1 MKKIFVIAIS
11 MIGIFAACNKAD
23 VVENTIEQDG
33 KDCLVSFNPIGEITS
48 SISPMSKGSA
58 LTDDIY
64 LVQVYKGSEKFALGY
79 FDNLE
84 SMKLYLKQGGTYRI
98 VVAMVKNAKNLLGS
112 RFNLTQNS
120 INVPSYYDI
129 FNFDFLP
136 SSTWNNS
143 RSPIS
148 ASTSEFRDYNGSYYY
163 PKNWRF
169 PLNEYQYAFKNS
181 LRRYDS
187 SSAASISSLGLKESN
202 SYFGFTKI
210 ENACFNGVNYPTCT
224 DWFYGEVNN
233 YTPTGDYETLDMSFK
248 RVGFKLKYE
257 LSGVTDGEVTV
268 KVYNSTR
275 TFIENTTNTSTYSS
289 DTQFIAFY
297 DTKSAWQYADDYSE
311 NMTVGV
317 VWTRGIGVTQ
327 DLGTKVIQ
335 VKRNCL
341 NNIKIA
347 LGSDDRGAGVNMSLE
362 PDSSMDIYNTDIPVE

>member
-1 MKKIFVIAIS
+1 MKKIFIIAIS
-11 MIGIFAACNKAD
+11 MICIFSACNKAD
-23 VVENTIEQDG
+23 MAENAIEQEG
-33 KDCLVSFNPIGEITS
+33 KDCLVSFNPIGEITT
-48 SISPMSKGSA
+48 SISPMTKGST

-64 LVQVYKGSEKFALGY
+64 LVQVYKGNKKFALGY

-112 RFNLTQNS
+112 RFNLQQNS
-120 INVPSYYDI
+120 IYNYNTNDS
-129 FNFDFLP
+129 FNFKYYSDNAGCVLD
-136 SSTWNNS
+136 SYN
-143 RSPIS
+143 IS
-148 ASTSEFRDYNGSYYY
+148 WYY
-163 PKNWRF
+163 P
-169 PLNEYQYAFKNS
+169 LNRYQYAFKNQFEYYS
-181 LRRYDS
+181 YS
-187 SSAASISSLGLKESN
+187 SSTELSSRASSN
-202 SYFGFTKI
+202 GISYFEFTQI

-268 KVYNSTR
+268 RVYNNTR
-275 TFIENTTNTSTYSS
+275 TFIQNTTNTSTYSS

-297 DTKSAWQYADDYSE
+297 DAKSAWQYADDYSE
-311 NMTVGV
+311 NMDVAV
-317 VWTRGIGVTQ
+317 VWKRGIGVTQ
-327 DLGTKVIQ
+327 DLGKKTIQ

-347 LGSDDRGAGVNMSLE
+347 LGSDDRGAGVSMSME
-362 PDSSMDIYNTDIPVE
+362 SESSMGNLNTDIPVQ

>member
-1 MKKIFVIAIS
+1 

-23 VVENTIEQDG
+23 IAENAIEQEG
-33 KDCLVSFNPIGEITS
+33 KDCLVSFNPIGEITT
-48 SISPMSKGSA
+48 SISPMTKGST

-64 LVQVYKGSEKFALGY
+64 LVQVYKGNEKFALGY

-98 VVAMVKNAKNLLGS
+98 IVAMVKNAKNLLGS
-112 RFNLTQNS
+112 RFNLQQNS
-120 INVPSYYDI
+120 IYNYNTNDS
-129 FNFDFLP
+129 FNFRYQYHQYDDAKISN
-136 SSTWNNS
+136 SSKQ
-143 RSPIS
+143 
-148 ASTSEFRDYNGSYYY
+148 SYYY
-163 PKNWRF
+163 P
-169 PLNEYQYAFKNS
+169 LNRYQYAFKNEFE
-181 LRRYDS
+181 YYS
-187 SSAASISSLGLKESN
+187 SSSSTQLSVYKFTYYYNSN
-202 SYFGFTKI
+202 LYGSSNGVSYFEFTQI

-268 KVYNSTR
+268 RVYNKTR
-275 TFIENTTNTSTYSS
+275 TFIQNTTNTSTYSS

-297 DTKSAWQYADDYSE
+297 DAKSAWQYADDYSE
-311 NMTVGV
+311 NMDVAV
-317 VWTRGIGVTQ
+317 VWKRGIGVTQ
-327 DLGTKVIQ
+327 DLGKKTIQ

-347 LGSDDRGAGVNMSLE
+347 LGSDDRGAGVSMSME
-362 PDSSMDIYNTDIPVE
+362 SESSMGNLNTDIPVQ